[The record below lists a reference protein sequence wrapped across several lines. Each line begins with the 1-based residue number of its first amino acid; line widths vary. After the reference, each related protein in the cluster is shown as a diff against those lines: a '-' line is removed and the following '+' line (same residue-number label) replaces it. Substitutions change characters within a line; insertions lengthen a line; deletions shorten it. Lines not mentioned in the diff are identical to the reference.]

1 MSYMK
6 VAATSTLAK
15 ALNNNRSTS
24 GSIAKISYRTTDID
38 HYVWFIDVNYY
49 LHNVDYLAS
58 TGKMRFIQVDY
69 KPECYAMSRYLTTRE
84 IDRIFKTE
92 HCTTAEQLIQ
102 AILEY
107 IEI

>member
-15 ALNNNRSTS
+15 ALNNNRSTTS
-24 GSIAKISYRTTDID
+24 SIAKISYRTTDIN
-38 HYVWFIDVNYY
+38 HYAWYIDVDYY
-49 LHNVDYLAS
+49 YHSEDYLAS
-58 TGKMRFIQVDY
+58 TSKMRYIQVDY